1 MKKWKICGITN
12 KEDARSA
19 VSANAFVLG
28 CVFHPESR
36 RFCDPRTAA
45 AIAQEIAPVPVA
57 AVFAYNPLPYIQ
69 EIVSGFSPPF
79 YIQIPADHP
88 DFEKIN
94 RIYSP
99 EIITPV
105 YLVDSGFSVKTTLSD
120 VHIRKRKYP
129 YIIFDTGGVKD
140 SGGKL
145 MAGGTGKTFS
155 WEVIREVDY
164 PFLIAG
170 GLNRSNIP
178 AVLNFLENTQ
188 GMGIDISGGLEKS
201 PGFKDH
207 ILMRELSHL
216 FTRD

>member
-12 KEDARSA
+12 KEDAQA
-19 VSANAFVLG
+19 AISANAFVIG

-36 RFCDPRTAA
+36 RFCDPRTATT
-45 AIAQEIAPVPVA
+45 IAEESPVPVA
-57 AVFAYNPLPYIQ
+57 AVFAYNPLSYIR

-79 YIQIPADHP
+79 YIQTPADHP
-88 DFEKIN
+88 DFADIL
-94 RIYSP
+94 RIFPP

-105 YLVDSGFSVKTTLSD
+105 YLVDSGFSIQPIASD
-120 VHIRKRKYP
+120 VHIREGKYP

-140 SGGKL
+140 SGGNP

-155 WEVIREVDY
+155 WEIIREVDY

-170 GLNRSNIP
+170 GLNKSNIP
-178 AVLNFLENTQ
+178 AVLDFLENTQ

-207 ILMRELSHL
+207 ILMKELSPL
-216 FTRD
+216 FTRE